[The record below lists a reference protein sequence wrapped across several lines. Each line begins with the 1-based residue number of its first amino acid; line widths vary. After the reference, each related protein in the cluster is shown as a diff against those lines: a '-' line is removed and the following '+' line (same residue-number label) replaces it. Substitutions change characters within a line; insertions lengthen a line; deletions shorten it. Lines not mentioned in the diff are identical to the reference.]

1 MSRDLDM
8 DRQSVQS
15 GFPREWHE
23 GPARD
28 YGDGDWLTVA
38 AAICT
43 PASGRPTRSASTADV
58 PAPVV
63 AAIVAPAPV
72 APRSPAQPYPRFID
86 DDPLPLADRYPTPT
100 PEYRAALA
108 ILSASV
114 RAARHTGDTE

>member
-15 GFPREWHE
+15 GFPREWHD

-72 APRSPAQPYPRFID
+72 APRAPAQPYPRYID
-86 DDPLPLADRYPTPT
+86 GGDDPLPLSERYPTPT

-108 ILSASV
+108 ILAASV
-114 RAARHTGDTE
+114 RTGETA

>member
-8 DRQSVQS
+8 DRQSVRS
-15 GFPREWHE
+15 GFPREWHD

-28 YGDGDWLTVA
+28 YGEGDWLSVA
-38 AAICT
+38 FGVCA
-43 PASGRPTRSASTADV
+43 PSVSGCPTRSASTADV

-108 ILSASV
+108 ILAASV
-114 RAARHTGDTE
+114 RTGETA